1 MALYLARHLSVPPAL
16 IPGEDGEQLDDL
28 PADPETIRATRMR
41 WLARI
46 VLVTLLLSTSVTEA
60 FLPLF
65 SQLPVSGL

>member
-41 WLARI
+41 RLAR
-46 VLVTLLLSTSVTEA
+46 SCW
-60 FLPLF
+60 
-65 SQLPVSGL
+65 